1 MNISLWMSRRQSWW
15 CWRRLIW
22 IELLKDSQLI
32 EASLNNPV
40 DKIENI
46 SLADLNS
53 IGSLAN
59 EILSSKFNPSF
70 AREFLIEAF
79 ESINPNIASLL
90 NIWKPDIKE
99 KTDIQDVNYYQPWL
113 NLELILYTSIGAGF
127 IALRDDENI
136 STDKL
141 AEDDLDRVND
151 VFRDGMLFGF
161 NKSVENLSQSLNT
174 FTSESG
180 LKI

>member
-1 MNISLWMSRRQSWW
+1 M
-15 CWRRLIW
+15 
-22 IELLKDSQLI
+22 
-32 EASLNNPV
+32 
-40 DKIENI
+40 
-46 SLADLNS
+46 
-53 IGSLAN
+53 
-59 EILSSKFNPSF
+59 
-70 AREFLIEAF
+70 
-79 ESINPNIASLL
+79 
-90 NIWKPDIKE
+90 
-99 KTDIQDVNYYQPWL
+99 
-113 NLELILYTSIGAGF
+113 ILYTSIGAGF